1 MKNESDKNIQ
11 DRFIDELLREHS
23 HQSDGTLR
31 DEIKGS
37 IMQMRQRNTLN
48 KFYKIQA
55 AAAVLILGAVCAFIV
70 IVKQLDGQYESYS
83 ENTDKHLRDIMRPP
97 SPKASN
103 SDRGAIICEKR
114 AITCAAG
121 DMRAR
126 GIIANNSDHGNEIR
140 PLAAETRRLE
150 AKAPSSKGRGETATP
165 QIWANRPND
174 LSADPSV
181 APVAPSV
188 AASEPPFNA
197 QDIEIPKLPQPY
209 APFGNRPE
217 FNRYGDDGSSTVYLD
232 ANGILLWRD
241 KNGAVATIPNN
252 GAAARLTASNK
263 EIIIHNN
270 RFSPPSDEGFDQKLF
285 DRKLGELI
293 ARGANPE
300 ISSKY
305 PIRSEGLVATQGESM
320 ITGAGP
326 TSSQSAGRTAADF
339 SGEII
344 PHVSWNPGA
353 SLSTR
358 RKNVTAGPVPSKSQP
373 GEKYEATENL
383 PWKKTQLDAISTFSI
398 DVDNASYS
406 NIRRMIHSGT
416 YVPRDAVRIEECVNA
431 FDYNYPAPKG
441 DAAFAVSSSFAKC
454 PWSSE
459 NSLVRI
465 AIKGKPLETKN
476 RPASNLVFLI
486 DVSGSMNSPDKLP
499 LVRNSMDNLVRQ
511 LDSRDHVAIVVY
523 AGNEGVTL
531 PSTRMDAQGR
541 DRAIAAIANLEAGG
555 STNGGGGILRAYEL
569 AKEQFISGG
578 TNRVILAT
586 DGDFNVGLTH
596 QEELVNMV
604 KNKAKDGIYL
614 TVLGYGTGNLND
626 AMMDA
631 ITRDG
636 NGNYYYIDSTK
647 ESDRVFKTNLV
658 GTLVTIAKDVKI
670 QVEFNPVKV
679 EEYRLLGYSNRVLAN
694 EDFSNDKV
702 DAGDIGSGHTVTAF
716 YEIVPRKTEN
726 KADGLKYQKPQKEG
740 SVSNEWMNI
749 KLRHKSPEGNVSRLT
764 EFALKGNPTEFDKAD
779 KDFRFASAVVM
790 FGMKL
795 RNSEE
800 LNHIGW
806 DKVQSIAELS
816 LGNYN
821 PENRKEFVKLVKV
834 LQNQHGFYQSDTPK
848 NNPNNAN
855 SIPEPAEVSP
865 ENLK

>member
-1 MKNESDKNIQ
+1 
-11 DRFIDELLREHS
+11 
-23 HQSDGTLR
+23 
-31 DEIKGS
+31 
-37 IMQMRQRNTLN
+37 
-48 KFYKIQA
+48 
-55 AAAVLILGAVCAFIV
+55 
-70 IVKQLDGQYESYS
+70 
-83 ENTDKHLRDIMRPP
+83 
-97 SPKASN
+97 
-103 SDRGAIICEKR
+103 
-114 AITCAAG
+114 
-121 DMRAR
+121 
-126 GIIANNSDHGNEIR
+126 
-140 PLAAETRRLE
+140 
-150 AKAPSSKGRGETATP
+150 
-165 QIWANRPND
+165 
-174 LSADPSV
+174 
-181 APVAPSV
+181 
-188 AASEPPFNA
+188 
-197 QDIEIPKLPQPY
+197 
-209 APFGNRPE
+209 
-217 FNRYGDDGSSTVYLD
+217 
-232 ANGILLWRD
+232 
-241 KNGAVATIPNN
+241 
-252 GAAARLTASNK
+252 
-263 EIIIHNN
+263 
-270 RFSPPSDEGFDQKLF
+270 
-285 DRKLGELI
+285 
-293 ARGANPE
+293 
-300 ISSKY
+300 
-305 PIRSEGLVATQGESM
+305 
-320 ITGAGP
+320 
-326 TSSQSAGRTAADF
+326 
-339 SGEII
+339 
-344 PHVSWNPGA
+344 VSWNPGV

-358 RKNVTAGPVPSKSQP
+358 RKNVTADPVPSKSQP
-373 GEKYEATENL
+373 GEKYDATENL

-406 NIRRMIHSGT
+406 NIRRMIHSGI

-441 DAAFAVSSSFAKC
+441 NAAFAVSSSLATC
-454 PWSSE
+454 PWSPE

-465 AIKGKPLETKN
+465 AIKGKPLETEN

-555 STNGGGGILRAYEL
+555 STNGGGGISRAYEL

-596 QEELVNMV
+596 QEELVDMV

-647 ESDRVFKTNLV
+647 ESDRIFKTNLV

-821 PENRKEFVKLVKV
+821 PENRNEFVELVKK
-834 LQNQHGFYQSDTPK
+834 LQNQPGYYQSVTPN

-855 SIPEPAEVSP
+855 SIPEPAEVTPGNS
-865 ENLK
+865 K

>member
-1 MKNESDKNIQ
+1 
-11 DRFIDELLREHS
+11 
-23 HQSDGTLR
+23 
-31 DEIKGS
+31 
-37 IMQMRQRNTLN
+37 
-48 KFYKIQA
+48 
-55 AAAVLILGAVCAFIV
+55 
-70 IVKQLDGQYESYS
+70 
-83 ENTDKHLRDIMRPP
+83 
-97 SPKASN
+97 
-103 SDRGAIICEKR
+103 
-114 AITCAAG
+114 
-121 DMRAR
+121 
-126 GIIANNSDHGNEIR
+126 
-140 PLAAETRRLE
+140 
-150 AKAPSSKGRGETATP
+150 
-165 QIWANRPND
+165 
-174 LSADPSV
+174 
-181 APVAPSV
+181 
-188 AASEPPFNA
+188 
-197 QDIEIPKLPQPY
+197 
-209 APFGNRPE
+209 
-217 FNRYGDDGSSTVYLD
+217 
-232 ANGILLWRD
+232 
-241 KNGAVATIPNN
+241 
-252 GAAARLTASNK
+252 
-263 EIIIHNN
+263 
-270 RFSPPSDEGFDQKLF
+270 
-285 DRKLGELI
+285 
-293 ARGANPE
+293 
-300 ISSKY
+300 
-305 PIRSEGLVATQGESM
+305 
-320 ITGAGP
+320 
-326 TSSQSAGRTAADF
+326 
-339 SGEII
+339 
-344 PHVSWNPGA
+344 VSWNPGV

-373 GEKYEATENL
+373 GEKYDATENL

-441 DAAFAVSSSFAKC
+441 NAAFAVSSSLATC
-454 PWSSE
+454 PWSPE

-465 AIKGKPLETKN
+465 AIKGKPLETEN

-555 STNGGGGILRAYEL
+555 STNGGGGISRAYEL

-596 QEELVNMV
+596 QEELVDMV

-647 ESDRVFKTNLV
+647 ESDRIFKTNLV

-740 SVSNEWMNI
+740 SVSDEWMNI

-821 PENRKEFVKLVKV
+821 PENRNEFVELVKK
-834 LQNQHGFYQSDTPK
+834 LQNQPGYYQSVTPN

-855 SIPEPAEVSP
+855 SIPEPAEVTPGNS
-865 ENLK
+865 K

>member
-31 DEIKGS
+31 DEIKSS

-70 IVKQLDGQYESYS
+70 IVKQRDGQYESYS
-83 ENTDKHLRDIMRPP
+83 ENTDKHLRDFMRPL

-103 SDRGAIICEKR
+103 SDRGVIICEKR

-126 GIIANNSDHGNEIR
+126 GIIANNSD
-140 PLAAETRRLE
+140 L
-150 AKAPSSKGRGETATP
+150 GESTV
-165 QIWANRPND
+165 N
-174 LSADPSV
+174 SADPSV
-181 APVAPSV
+181 APAAPPVAP
-188 AASEPPFNA
+188 P
-197 QDIEIPKLPQPY
+197 
-209 APFGNRPE
+209 R
-217 FNRYGDDGSSTVYLD
+217 TV
-232 ANGILLWRD
+232 
-241 KNGAVATIPNN
+241 P
-252 GAAARLTASNK
+252 
-263 EIIIHNN
+263 
-270 RFSPPSDEGFDQKLF
+270 
-285 DRKLGELI
+285 
-293 ARGANPE
+293 
-300 ISSKY
+300 
-305 PIRSEGLVATQGESM
+305 LVADRNGVLIWTNKYR
-320 ITGAGP
+320 A
-326 TSSQSAGRTAADF
+326 AADF

-344 PHVSWNPGA
+344 PHASWNPGA

-358 RKNVTAGPVPSKSQP
+358 RKNVTADPVPSKSQP
-373 GEKYEATENL
+373 GEKYDATENL

-406 NIRRMIHSGT
+406 NIRRMIHSGI

-441 DAAFAVSSSFAKC
+441 NAAFAVSSSLATC
-454 PWSSE
+454 PWSPE

-465 AIKGKPLETKN
+465 AIKGKPLETEN

-555 STNGGGGILRAYEL
+555 STNGGGGISRAYEL

-821 PENRKEFVKLVKV
+821 PENRNEFVELVKK
-834 LQNQHGFYQSDTPK
+834 LQNQPGYYQSVTPK

-855 SIPEPAEVSP
+855 SIPEPAEVTPGNS
-865 ENLK
+865 K

>member
-1 MKNESDKNIQ
+1 M
-11 DRFIDELLREHS
+11 
-23 HQSDGTLR
+23 
-31 DEIKGS
+31 
-37 IMQMRQRNTLN
+37 
-48 KFYKIQA
+48 
-55 AAAVLILGAVCAFIV
+55 
-70 IVKQLDGQYESYS
+70 
-83 ENTDKHLRDIMRPP
+83 
-97 SPKASN
+97 
-103 SDRGAIICEKR
+103 
-114 AITCAAG
+114 
-121 DMRAR
+121 
-126 GIIANNSDHGNEIR
+126 
-140 PLAAETRRLE
+140 
-150 AKAPSSKGRGETATP
+150 
-165 QIWANRPND
+165 
-174 LSADPSV
+174 
-181 APVAPSV
+181 
-188 AASEPPFNA
+188 
-197 QDIEIPKLPQPY
+197 
-209 APFGNRPE
+209 
-217 FNRYGDDGSSTVYLD
+217 
-232 ANGILLWRD
+232 
-241 KNGAVATIPNN
+241 
-252 GAAARLTASNK
+252 
-263 EIIIHNN
+263 
-270 RFSPPSDEGFDQKLF
+270 
-285 DRKLGELI
+285 
-293 ARGANPE
+293 
-300 ISSKY
+300 
-305 PIRSEGLVATQGESM
+305 
-320 ITGAGP
+320 
-326 TSSQSAGRTAADF
+326 
-339 SGEII
+339 
-344 PHVSWNPGA
+344 SWNPGA

-454 PWSSE
+454 PWSPE

-604 KNKAKDGIYL
+604 KNKATDGIYL

>member
-70 IVKQLDGQYESYS
+70 IVKQRDGQYESYS
-83 ENTDKHLRDIMRPP
+83 ENTDKHLRDFMRPP

-103 SDRGAIICEKR
+103 SDRGVIICEKR

-140 PLAAETRRLE
+140 LLEAETRRLE
-150 AKAPSSKGRGETATP
+150 AKAP
-165 QIWANRPND
+165 
-174 LSADPSV
+174 
-181 APVAPSV
+181 
-188 AASEPPFNA
+188 
-197 QDIEIPKLPQPY
+197 
-209 APFGNRPE
+209 
-217 FNRYGDDGSSTVYLD
+217 
-232 ANGILLWRD
+232 
-241 KNGAVATIPNN
+241 
-252 GAAARLTASNK
+252 
-263 EIIIHNN
+263 
-270 RFSPPSDEGFDQKLF
+270 
-285 DRKLGELI
+285 
-293 ARGANPE
+293 
-300 ISSKY
+300 
-305 PIRSEGLVATQGESM
+305 TQGESR

-326 TSSQSAGRTAADF
+326 RSSQSAGRTAADF

-344 PHVSWNPGA
+344 PHVSWNPGV

-373 GEKYEATENL
+373 GEKYDATENL

-441 DAAFAVSSSFAKC
+441 NAAFAVSSSLATC
-454 PWSSE
+454 PWSPE

-465 AIKGKPLETKN
+465 AIKGKPLETEN

-555 STNGGGGILRAYEL
+555 STNGGGGISRAYEL

-596 QEELVNMV
+596 QEELVDMV

-647 ESDRVFKTNLV
+647 ESDRIFKTNLV

-740 SVSNEWMNI
+740 SVSDEWMNI

-821 PENRKEFVKLVKV
+821 PENRNEFVELVKK
-834 LQNQHGFYQSDTPK
+834 LQNQPGYYQSVTPN

-855 SIPEPAEVSP
+855 SIPEPAEVTPGNS
-865 ENLK
+865 K